1 MDRLTQEE
9 GFDQRLQTYRWD
21 AAGQLLEAS
30 DGSARQQQ
38 STNYRWDAAG
48 RLAQRRLPA
57 TEAAPAQVHGYE
69 WDPAGRLMAASVHL
83 LKESGEQ
90 AQSRIEIERDVLG
103 RITGETQRL
112 YRIGQSGQPEIEF
125 EHTIAHQLDALGNRQ
140 ASQLQG
146 VGAVEWLLYGSG
158 HVHGLQHNGSALI
171 DFERDSLHR
180 ETGRTLQGQ
189 GGQTLTIRRRWDAL
203 GRLQAL
209 DSQGL
214 QGQAQVPQVLIG
226 QISQRQYHY
235 DALGQLTAVQT
246 AQDTLRYGYD
256 AAGRLRAMQEG
267 GQQQRW
273 DVDPA
278 GNRLPKAR
286 ENAQG
291 GAIDWASQVYAHWRQ
306 QDFNLLGQAQAST
319 PGQGPITRWPDN
331 RIGFSEQA
339 AWRYDA
345 CGNRVE
351 QLTQDGQRQRLGYDG
366 GHQLIEV
373 VSEGPAIGEQAGG
386 GNSTS
391 RYTYD
396 ALGRRLKKTSQTSSG
411 HAAEVEHT
419 NSYYGWDGDRLIH
432 TEHTDALKPEHRQI
446 THTVYEP
453 GSFTPLVQLSTR
465 GKEQTKQHALML
477 AVQGDDD
484 GDDEANAQM
493 AQMLA
498 ALPQDMRHLLDR
510 SIRQAAR
517 EGMPEHILALMPDQG
532 QSALRSTQNLR
543 EQLEKQE
550 QSQRTEITVRHY
562 HCDHLGTPLALTDE
576 SNQIVWAARLDPW
589 GNVQEE
595 FNPQHISQPI
605 RLPGQHHDKDTG
617 LYYNRHRYYDPSIGS
632 YVNQDPIGLR
642 GSRNQY
648 SYPLSPYRKID
659 PLGLFEFP
667 IYDGKGDTSVCG
679 YYDGMAKEKPQ
690 CSYYPKAS
698 LICKGENKSVNSVI
712 KVALAVESARQDKPL
727 MESVIL
733 TSIRGKLVSSD
744 KAAQAARK
752 VDNNGCTQGNEID
765 AYHDRA
771 FKESGVSPGFYG
783 GNLWPQGTWPNPVP
797 LDPSASKY
805 DPRRLWN

>member
-1 MDRLTQEE
+1 MTSVDGHSTQS
-9 GFDQRLQTYRWD
+9 D
-21 AAGQLLEAS
+21 QLLSEALL
-30 DGSARQQQ
+30 AR
-38 STNYRWDAAG
+38 DA
-48 RLAQRRLPA
+48 
-57 TEAAPAQVHGYE
+57 
-69 WDPAGRLMAASVHL
+69 
-83 LKESGEQ
+83 
-90 AQSRIEIERDVLG
+90 LG

-112 YRIGQSGQPEIEF
+112 YRVGEGAQPEIEF
-125 EHTIAHQLDALGNRQ
+125 EHAIAHRLDALGNRQ

-146 VGAVEWLLYGSG
+146 VGEIEWLLYGSG
-158 HVHGLQHNGSALI
+158 HVHGLQHEGSALI
-171 DFERDSLHR
+171 DFERDRLHR

-189 GGQTLTIRRRWDAL
+189 DPQGPSGALRVQRRWDAL

-235 DALGQLTAVQT
+235 DALGQLTAVQS

-351 QLTQDGQRQRLGYDG
+351 QLKQDGQRQRLGYDG

-396 ALGRRLKKTSQTSSG
+396 ALGRRLKKVVEGSDGGRSRRSS
-411 HAAEVEHT
+411 
-419 NSYYGWDGDRLIH
+419 YFGWDGDRLIH
-432 TEHTDALKPEHRQI
+432 TEQIEPQSDPKAPQHRQI

-477 AVQGDDD
+477 AVQGADD
-484 GDDEANAQM
+484 GDDEVNAQM

-532 QSALRSTQNLR
+532 QSALRSAQNLR

-562 HCDHLGTPLALTDE
+562 HCDHLGTPIALTDE
-576 SNQIVWAARLDPW
+576 KQNIVWAARLDPW

-595 FNPQHISQPI
+595 FNPDNIEQSI
-605 RLPGQHHDKDTG
+605 RLPGQNHDKDTG

-632 YVNQDPIGLR
+632 YINQDPIGWL
-642 GSRNQY
+642 GGINHY
-648 SYPLSPYRKID
+648 NYPLDASRQID
-659 PLGLFEFP
+659 PLGLDP
-667 IYDGKGDTSVCG
+667 TRVPQRGPDVGKVKGWWDKAKDMFDFRENVAEGREKMNEYNLARCKSEKEIQETIKNSSDPALEAERQKAAEAAKAFS
-679 YYDGMAKEKPQ
+679 DGMAGPA
-690 CSYYPKAS
+690 SYA
-698 LICKGENKSVNSVI
+698 LENV
-712 KVALAVESARQDKPL
+712 QDKFSIGNIAKSYG
-727 MESVIL
+727 ML
-733 TSIRGKLVSSD
+733 TAPAKD
-744 KAAQAARK
+744 
-752 VDNNGCTQGNEID
+752 C
-765 AYHDRA
+765 
-771 FKESGVSPGFYG
+771 SGIHM
-783 GNLWPQGTWPNPVP
+783 
-797 LDPSASKY
+797 AK
-805 DPRRLWN
+805 

>member
-1 MDRLTQEE
+1 MTSVDGHSTQS
-9 GFDQRLQTYRWD
+9 D
-21 AAGQLLEAS
+21 QLLSEALL
-30 DGSARQQQ
+30 AR
-38 STNYRWDAAG
+38 DA
-48 RLAQRRLPA
+48 
-57 TEAAPAQVHGYE
+57 
-69 WDPAGRLMAASVHL
+69 
-83 LKESGEQ
+83 
-90 AQSRIEIERDVLG
+90 LG

-112 YRIGQSGQPEIEF
+112 YRVGKSGQPEIEF
-125 EHTIAHQLDALGNRQ
+125 EHTIAHRLDALGNRQ

-146 VGAVEWLLYGSG
+146 VGQIEWLLYGSG
-158 HVHGLQHNGSALI
+158 HVHGLQHNGNALI
-171 DFERDSLHR
+171 DFERDALHR

-189 GGQTLTIRRRWDAL
+189 GGHTLNIRRHWDAL

-209 DSQGL
+209 ASQGL

-235 DALGQLTAVQT
+235 DALGQLTAVQS

-278 GNRLPKAR
+278 GNRLPGLTQAGQA
-286 ENAQG
+286 AQ
-291 GAIDWASQVYAHWRQ
+291 ANWAAQVHAHWRQ

-351 QLTQDGQRQRLGYDG
+351 QLKQDGQRQRLGYDG

-484 GDDEANAQM
+484 GDDEVNAQM

-532 QSALRSTQNLR
+532 QNALRSAQILS
-543 EQLEKQE
+543 EQLGKQE

-589 GNVQEE
+589 GNVEQEY
-595 FNPQHISQPI
+595 NPESIDQSI
-605 RLPGQHHDKDTG
+605 RLPGQHQDKDTG
-617 LYYNRHRYYDPSIGS
+617 LYYNRHRYYDPNIGS
-632 YVNQDPIGLR
+632 YINQDPIGLAG
-642 GSRNQY
+642 GSNHQI
-648 SYPLSPYRKID
+648 YPNNPLRWAD
-659 PLGLFEFP
+659 PLGLIKIHGNWCGPDHTGGFNKPYDQLDAAERKAVLPPISQVDACCKTHDMGYAECRANFP
-667 IYDGKGDTSVCG
+667 CN
-679 YYDGMAKEKPQ
+679 AE
-690 CSYYPKAS
+690 
-698 LICKGENKSVNSVI
+698 
-712 KVALAVESARQDKPL
+712 ARQKCFEDLDRQLSQCAEKANDNYSTNGLLVGNPKSRIIDYMKDSKP
-727 MESVIL
+727 
-733 TSIRGKLVSSD
+733 G
-744 KAAQAARK
+744 AGQNAQT
-752 VDNNGCTQGNEID
+752 CTKN
-765 AYHDRA
+765 
-771 FKESGVSPGFYG
+771 
-783 GNLWPQGTWPNPVP
+783 
-797 LDPSASKY
+797 
-805 DPRRLWN
+805 

>member
-1 MDRLTQEE
+1 MTSVDGHSTQS
-9 GFDQRLQTYRWD
+9 D
-21 AAGQLLEAS
+21 QLLSEALL
-30 DGSARQQQ
+30 AR
-38 STNYRWDAAG
+38 DA
-48 RLAQRRLPA
+48 
-57 TEAAPAQVHGYE
+57 
-69 WDPAGRLMAASVHL
+69 
-83 LKESGEQ
+83 
-90 AQSRIEIERDVLG
+90 LG

-112 YRIGQSGQPEIEF
+112 YRVGKSGQPEIEF
-125 EHTIAHQLDALGNRQ
+125 EHTIAHRLDALGNRQ

-146 VGAVEWLLYGSG
+146 VGQIEWLLYGSG
-158 HVHGLQHNGSALI
+158 HVHGLEHNGSALL

-180 ETGRTLQGQ
+180 ETGRTLARP
-189 GGQTLTIRRRWDAL
+189 GGHRLNIQRRWDAL
-203 GRLQAL
+203 GRLQTLA
-209 DSQGL
+209 SQGL

-226 QISQRQYHY
+226 QLSQRQYHY

-278 GNRLPKAR
+278 GNRLPGLTQAGQA
-286 ENAQG
+286 AQ
-291 GAIDWASQVYAHWRQ
+291 ANWAAQVHAHWRQ

-351 QLTQDGQRQRLGYDG
+351 QLKQDGQRQRLGYDG

-411 HAAEVEHT
+411 HGAEVEHT
-419 NSYYGWDGDRLIH
+419 SSYFGWDGDRLVH
-432 TEHTDALKPEHRQI
+432 TEQIDPQTPEQRQI

-484 GDDEANAQM
+484 GDDEVNAQM

-532 QSALRSTQNLR
+532 QNALRSAQILR
-543 EQLEKQE
+543 EQLGKQE

-595 FNPQHISQPI
+595 FNPQHISQPF

-744 KAAQAARK
+744 KAAQAAGK

-783 GNLWPQGTWPNPVP
+783 GKLWPQGTWPNPVP